1 MTNKNLIISA
11 SILALALLCGNARAE
26 HPSMTHVVSPHIP
39 GSVTFADDKINLD
52 RCDMYERF
60 DRELTSMAFTH
71 GTTLLTLKRANRYFP
86 ILIPILKANSV
97 PEDLIYLAC
106 IESNLNTRALSGSGA
121 AGLWQFMPATG
132 KEYGLEV
139 NDYVDER
146 YHPEKSTEAACRYLK
161 NAYRKYGNW
170 ESTAASY
177 NAGMGRISR
186 ELDSQGAESAYDLF
200 LNDQTSR
207 YIFRL
212 LAMKSILEHPNY
224 FGYTVDASQFYYP
237 IATVDEEVSEPVE
250 DWQTWA
256 SDHGT
261 NYLTLRE
268 LNPWIR
274 AKSLPNKSGKTYIVK
289 LPAKDAMLRSK
300 QDKKIYNHNWIAK

>member
-1 MTNKNLIISA
+1 MKIKLFIMA
-11 SILALALLCGNARAE
+11 PILALTLACGNASASHTGMTPVKSPEIPE
-26 HPSMTHVVSPHIP
+26 HI
-39 GSVTFADDKINLD
+39 TFAGHKINID

-86 ILIPILKANSV
+86 MLIPILKANGV
-97 PEDLIYLAC
+97 PTDLIYLAC
-106 IESNLNTRALSGSGA
+106 IESNLNPRAMSGAGA

-139 NDYVDER
+139 NEYVDER

-161 NAYRKYGNW
+161 SAYSKYGNW

-186 ELDSQGAESAYDLF
+186 ELEAQKAESAYDLH

-212 LAMKSILEHPNY
+212 LAMKSIMEHPRY
-224 FGYTVDASQFYYP
+224 FGYTLDASQLYFP
-237 IATVDEEVSEPVE
+237 IETENIEVSEPIS
-250 DWQTWA
+250 DWQQWA
-256 SDHGT
+256 LDHDT

-274 AKSLPNKSGKTYIVK
+274 AKSLPNKNNKTYTIK
-289 LPAKDAMLRSK
+289 IPAKNAMLRSK
-300 QDKKIYNHNWIAK
+300 QAKEVYNHNWISK

>member
-1 MTNKNLIISA
+1 
-11 SILALALLCGNARAE
+11 
-26 HPSMTHVVSPHIP
+26 
-39 GSVTFADDKINLD
+39 
-52 RCDMYERF
+52 
-60 DRELTSMAFTH
+60 
-71 GTTLLTLKRANRYFP
+71 
-86 ILIPILKANSV
+86 
-97 PEDLIYLAC
+97 
-106 IESNLNTRALSGSGA
+106 
-121 AGLWQFMPATG
+121 
-132 KEYGLEV
+132 
-139 NDYVDER
+139 
-146 YHPEKSTEAACRYLK
+146 
-161 NAYRKYGNW
+161 
-170 ESTAASY
+170 
-177 NAGMGRISR
+177 
-186 ELDSQGAESAYDLF
+186 
-200 LNDQTSR
+200 
-207 YIFRL
+207 
-212 LAMKSILEHPNY
+212 MKSILEHPNY

>member
-1 MTNKNLIISA
+1 MKHIIISA
-11 SILALALLCGNARAE
+11 STLALSLLCGTVYAA
-26 HPSMTHVVSPHIP
+26 HPTMTQVVSPTIPEHI
-39 GSVTFADDKINLD
+39 TFANDRIDLD

-86 ILIPILKANSV
+86 MLIPILKANNV

-139 NDYVDER
+139 NEYVDER

-186 ELDSQGAESAYDLF
+186 ELDAQGAESAYDLF

-207 YIFRL
+207 YMFRL
-212 LAMKSILEHPNY
+212 LAMKSIIERPKY
-224 FGYTVDASQFYYP
+224 FGYSVGASQFYYP
-237 IATVDEEVSEPVE
+237 IATTDVEVSEPVD
-250 DWQTWA
+250 DWQSWA
-256 SDHGT
+256 ADHGT

-274 AKSLPNKSGKTYIVK
+274 AKSLPNKTGKTYVVK

-300 QDKKIYNHNWIAK
+300 QAKDIYNHNWIAK